1 MERKF
6 PCATYGLNMRATRYR
21 VALGSNSEDLT
32 QHSRSSGG
40 DSSLVGRVP
49 ASSFDLF
56 HDLREVV
63 TLWLLH
69 GRKLLQSF
77 EPIQP

>member
-6 PCATYGLNMRATRYR
+6 PCANYGLNMRATRYR

-32 QHSRSSGG
+32 QHSRLSGAIP
-40 DSSLVGRVP
+40 LVGRVP
-49 ASSFDLF
+49 AFDLL

-63 TLWLLH
+63 TLRLLH
-69 GRKLLQSF
+69 GRKLL
-77 EPIQP
+77 